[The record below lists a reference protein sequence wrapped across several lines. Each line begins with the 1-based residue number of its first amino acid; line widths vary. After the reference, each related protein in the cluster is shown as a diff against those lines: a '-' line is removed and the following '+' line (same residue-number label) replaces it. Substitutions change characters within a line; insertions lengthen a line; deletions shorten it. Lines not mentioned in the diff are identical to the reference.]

1 MSPVAEAA
9 VAPSRVAAQPVT
21 QARVVRAEW
30 IKLRSLRSTR
40 ITLLVSFL
48 AMAGI
53 GMIGAA
59 VTVSQWPTMS
69 AASRAGFDAVT
80 TVLSGYQFA
89 QLAVGVLGVL
99 VVTNEYSSGMIRAT
113 LAAVPKRLPVLWA
126 KAGVFTLITL
136 VTMTAAAFVAFAGGM
151 ALLSGQHLQVALTAP
166 GVTRAVIGTGLYL
179 AVVGLLGVG
188 LGALLRNT
196 AGAIAAVVGLLMVLP
211 PVSSLLGTWFT
222 THISPY
228 LPSNAGGSLVQVH
241 QHANALSPW
250 TGFAVMCAYAVAA
263 LALAAWALR
272 RRDA

>member
-1 MSPVAEAA
+1 MSIVATAPVAA
-9 VAPSRVAAQPVT
+9 RPVT
-21 QARVVRAEW
+21 QGRVVRAEW

-48 AMAGI
+48 TMAGI
-53 GMIGAA
+53 GMIAAA

-69 AASRAGFDAVT
+69 AGARAGFDAVT
-80 TVLSGYQFA
+80 AVLSGYQFA

-99 VVTNEYSSGMIRAT
+99 VVSNEYSSGMIRAT
-113 LAAVPKRLPVLWA
+113 LAAVPGRLPVLWA
-126 KAGVFTLITL
+126 KAGVFTVITL
-136 VTMTAAAFVAFAGGM
+136 VTTTAAAFIAFAGGM
-151 ALLSGQHLQVALTAP
+151 AILSGQHLQVALGAP
-166 GVTRAVIGTGLYL
+166 GVTRAVFGAGLYL

-211 PVSSLLGTWFT
+211 PISSLLGTWFT

-228 LPSNAGGSLVQVH
+228 LPSNAGGSLVQVQH
-241 QHANALSPW
+241 QANALAPW
-250 TGFAVMCAYAVAA
+250 TGFAVMCGYAAAA